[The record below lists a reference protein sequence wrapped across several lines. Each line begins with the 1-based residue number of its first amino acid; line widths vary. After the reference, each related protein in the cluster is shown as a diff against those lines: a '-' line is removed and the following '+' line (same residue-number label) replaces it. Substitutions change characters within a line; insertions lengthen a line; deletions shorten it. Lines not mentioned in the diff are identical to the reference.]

1 MSISIQDILAALG
14 VIINGL
20 PQGLL
25 ALSFG
30 FASVPTAAAF
40 IVGAVGCGLLRVVS
54 PISFQAETI
63 TLVGTLGRNIQ
74 ERLSMIFFEGAVLAL
89 VGFLGLFTKIVDF
102 IGPVITNAMMAGVGI
117 MLARVAIDMARKNPK
132 IGCVS
137 IIIALLT
144 YYITPNPSNK
154 LVYTIVISVVA
165 ATIFAVILKEQSHI
179 EVDESREKFILQK
192 FTVNANVI
200 RGALALVT
208 LNIGANIAFGN
219 ITAQTIA
226 KTNVNLDHLTIVS
239 SLADMV
245 SSLFGGAPVES
256 IISATGAA
264 PHPVVAGVLMMGLM
278 ALILLAKLLPKI
290 GKYVPSESIAGF
302 LLVLGAIVTVP
313 TNASLALASG
323 AGSADTIIGG
333 VTMTVTAIT
342 DPFSGMIS
350 GLVIKLLLGLFG

>member
-1 MSISIQDILAALG
+1 MSISIQDILAAIG

-25 ALSFG
+25 ALTFG

-40 IVGAVGCGLLRVVS
+40 IVGAIGCGLLGIVS

-63 TLVGTLGRNIQ
+63 TLAGTMGRNIQ
-74 ERLSMIFFEGAVLAL
+74 ERLSMIFFGGAALAL

-117 MLARVAIDMARKNPK
+117 MLARVAIDMARRNPK

-137 IIIALLT
+137 IITALLT

-154 LVYTIVISVVA
+154 LVYTIVVSVVV
-165 ATIFAVILKEQSHI
+165 ATIFAVIFKEQSHI
-179 EVDESREKFILQK
+179 EVDESRERFILQK

-200 RGALALVT
+200 RGALAMIT

-226 KTNVNLDHLTIVS
+226 KTNVNLDHLTS
-239 SLADMV
+239 
-245 SSLFGGAPVES
+245 FC
-256 IISATGAA
+256 
-264 PHPVVAGVLMMGLM
+264 
-278 ALILLAKLLPKI
+278 
-290 GKYVPSESIAGF
+290 
-302 LLVLGAIVTVP
+302 
-313 TNASLALASG
+313 
-323 AGSADTIIGG
+323 
-333 VTMTVTAIT
+333 
-342 DPFSGMIS
+342 
-350 GLVIKLLLGLFG
+350 